1 MPNYNKVQLSD
12 GTVLIDLTNDT
23 ITPNNILYGVS
34 AHDASGSIIQGTLFQ
49 DKTQTEFLFYDI
61 SDSNEI
67 AVTDDKFA
75 ALSVAYQFSN
85 DKYLKT
91 IVKEKSDMIV
101 VLEDK
106 IRVLE
111 EQLDFRNKNTI
122 VDSFGGIVIDSFGEN
137 INI

>member
-23 ITPNNILYGVS
+23 ITPNDILYGVS

-67 AVTDDKFA
+67 AVTDDKLV
-75 ALSVAYQFSN
+75 ALSVAYQFTN
-85 DKYLKT
+85 DRYFKT
-91 IVKEKSDMIV
+91 IIKEKSDTIV

-106 IRVLE
+106 IRALE
-111 EQLDFRNKNTI
+111 EQLNWLDNNAI
-122 VDSFGGIVIDSFGEN
+122 VDSFGGAVFDSN
-137 INI
+137 NAIINI

>member
-1 MPNYNKVQLSD
+1 MPNYNKVKLSD

-23 ITPNNILYGVS
+23 ITPNDILYGVS
-34 AHDASGSIIQGTLFQ
+34 AHDASGSIIQGALFQ

-67 AVTDDKFA
+67 AVTDDKLA
-75 ALSVAYQFSN
+75 SLSVAYQFSN
-85 DKYLKT
+85 DRYFKT
-91 IVKEKSDMIV
+91 IIKEKSDMIV

-106 IRVLE
+106 IRALE
-111 EQLDFRNKNTI
+111 EQLDFRNKHTI
-122 VDSFGGIVIDSFGEN
+122 VDSFGGIIIDSFGEN

>member
-23 ITPNNILYGVS
+23 ITPNDILYGVS

-61 SDSNEI
+61 SDSNET
-67 AVTDDKFA
+67 AVTDDNLA

-85 DKYLKT
+85 DRYLKT
-91 IVKEKSDMIV
+91 IIKEKSDTIV

-111 EQLDFRNKNTI
+111 EQLNWLDNNAI
-122 VDSFGGIVIDSFGEN
+122 IDSFGGTIMDSFGKI

>member
-12 GTVLIDLTNDT
+12 GTILIDLTNDT
-23 ITPNNILYGVS
+23 ITPNDILYGVS

-67 AVTDDKFA
+67 AVTDDKLD

-85 DKYLKT
+85 DKYFKT
-91 IVKEKSDMIV
+91 IIKDKLDTIV

-111 EQLDFRNKNTI
+111 ERLNWLDNNAI
-122 VDSFGGIVIDSFGEN
+122 VDSFGGAVFDSN
-137 INI
+137 NAIINI